1 MKTEEDIK
9 NRIVELKSKI
19 SINNTILRGD
29 DNLTNGEAEDL
40 DFDNY
45 ELNQRIKILEWV
57 LN

>member
-9 NRIVELKSKI
+9 NRIVELKKKI
-19 SINNTILRGD
+19 SINNAILMD
-29 DNLTNGEAEDL
+29 DDSLTNGEAEDL

-45 ELNQRIKILEWV
+45 ELNQRVKILEWV